1 MSTWDGNDEF
11 DLDAYFRRIGYTGSP
26 SPDLDTLRKLHL
38 AHATSIPFE
47 NLDALLGR
55 PVSLGAASLQEKVAR
70 RGRGG
75 YCYEHNVLFGA
86 ALRRI
91 GFTVQGLAARVVSN
105 QPADVATPRTHM
117 LLKIEVDGKTYL
129 ADVGFGGL
137 TQTAP
142 LRLEPNVEQATPHEP
157 FRLRPVGRE
166 YLMEALLRDEW
177 KPLYRFDLSE
187 QLFSDYLV
195 ANWFICTHP
204 ESFFTFSLL
213 AARPD
218 VDRRYALRDAEFAVH
233 HVGGETEHR
242 HIDTTAELRRVLE
255 EDFLITLPDDANLDH
270 VLSRL
275 IETPPTK

>member
-1 MSTWDGNDEF
+1 MWEGNDEF
-11 DLDAYFRRIGYTGSP
+11 DLAAYFRRIGYTGSP
-26 SPDLDTLRKLHL
+26 AADLETLRALHL

-47 NLDALLGR
+47 NLDPLHGT
-55 PVSLGAASLQEKVAR
+55 PVSLDVASLQEKLVR

-75 YCYEHNVLFGA
+75 YCYEHNVLFAA

-91 GFTVQGLAARVVSN
+91 GFAVRGLGARVVWN
-105 QPADVATPRTHM
+105 QSPDVATPRTHM
-117 LLKIEVDGKTYL
+117 LLNVEVDGEPYL

-142 LRLEPNVEQATPHEP
+142 LRLVPNVEQTTPHET
-157 FRLRPVGRE
+157 FRLRAVGCE
-166 YLMEALLRDEW
+166 YLMEALVRGEW

-187 QLFSDYLV
+187 QLFSDYEV

-204 ESFFTFSLL
+204 KSFFTFSLL

-233 HVGGETEHR
+233 HLGGQSDQR
-242 HIDTTAELRRVLE
+242 HIDTAAELRRVLE
-255 EDFLITLPDDANLDH
+255 KNFLITLPDDANLDR
-270 VLSRL
+270 VLADIVEQARSQ
-275 IETPPTK
+275 